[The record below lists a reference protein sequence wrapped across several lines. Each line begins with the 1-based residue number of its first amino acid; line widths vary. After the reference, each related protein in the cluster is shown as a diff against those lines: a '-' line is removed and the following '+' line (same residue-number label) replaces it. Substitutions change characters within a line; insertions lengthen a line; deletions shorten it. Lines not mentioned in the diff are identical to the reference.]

1 MRKILLIV
9 SSNVTGLNYY
19 RQLMPHSHL
28 IEFIEGFQIQQAK
41 CDIDNFDNIPDD
53 VIRGFNAVF
62 FLRHIS
68 LNGNTKR
75 YVDRC
80 HKLGAKVIFDIDDYW
95 RLPEWHP
102 MYDQYKRSGYSKQV
116 DDAIKYSDLIFTTNV
131 WLLNQIK
138 KLNHNVFVI
147 PNSIDTSLPQYKK
160 ANIPNRRLRFG
171 WIGGVYHLRDI
182 QLMSA
187 DFYKFYNDP
196 ECLKNAQLCLGGY
209 TPGQG
214 EYEKIESEM
223 TFNYRLDKDYKDY
236 LLSKSIG
243 MQHYMNDKPYKRLY
257 GKDVENYMKL
267 YNDIDVSLIPLA
279 DNLFNSCKSELKMI
293 EAGVMGKACI
303 VAETKPYILA
313 ISNKNSFKVNKSSSF
328 YDGIKYFLNNREAVK
343 DYAGALSETIH
354 ESYNMEKINKTRAEI
369 YNYYI

>member
-9 SSNVTGLNYY
+9 SSKATGLNYY
-19 RQLMPHSHL
+19 RQLMPHNHIL
-28 IEFIEGFQIQQAK
+28 DHFEGFKIQQAK
-41 CDIDNFDNIPDD
+41 CDIDNFQNIPDD
-53 VIRGFNAVF
+53 VIRDFNAVF

-68 LNGNTKR
+68 LEGRTKQ
-75 YVDRC
+75 YIDRC
-80 HKLGAKVIFDIDDYW
+80 HKLGTKVIFDIDDYW
-95 RLPEWHP
+95 RLPKLHP
-102 MYDQYKRSGYSKQV
+102 MYDQYKKLSYSKQI
-116 DDAIKYSDLIFTTNV
+116 DDAIKYSDFVLTTNV

-138 KLNHNVFVI
+138 KLNQSVFVI

-160 ANIPNRRLRFG
+160 VDIPNRRLRFG

-182 QLMSA
+182 QLMSS

-196 ECLKNAQLCLGGY
+196 ECTKNAQLCLGGY

-236 LLSKSIG
+236 LLSRSIG

-303 VAETKPYILA
+303 VAETKPYILS
-313 ISNKNSFKVNKSSSF
+313 INKKNAYTVNKQKSF
-328 YDGIKYFLNNREAVK
+328 YDGIKYLLNNREAVK
-343 DYAGALSETIH
+343 DYADSLSETINTN
-354 ESYNMEKINKTRAEI
+354 YNMLKINKTRCEI
-369 YNYYI
+369 YNHYI